1 LHQLFWAER
10 DLDCDDCRFLIKPGH
25 AIGQR
30 RLELTTKLATI
41 ASANFCGGYETSMPG
56 SSLPPLLMFAL
67 GFSTVLSALSLPAQ
81 SPEATTRLVIV
92 DIKNSTGPV
101 DRFFDLSVGS
111 DFPGTLIRDDSQAQL
126 KLTVD
131 ELGFR
136 YIRFHAIFH
145 DVLGTVRIEDGKTV
159 YNWSKID
166 QLYDD
171 LLARQIRP
179 FVELGFTPKAL
190 ATSQN
195 SIFYW
200 DGNTSHPKPEGWRDL
215 VDAFIRHV
223 EERYGKDEVRTW
235 FFEVWN
241 EPNLSGFWEGADQ
254 KAYFELYDLTAKTI
268 KSVDPALRVGGPS
281 TAGAAWVPE
290 FLAHV
295 KQSGAA
301 VDFVTTHTYG
311 VQGGFLDEEGKADT
325 KLDPS
330 PDAILGDIRRVR
342 KEISA
347 SPYPN
352 LPLYFTEWSTSYT
365 PRDAV
370 HDSYISAPY
379 ILTKLKASQGLLQ
392 GMSYWTYTDL
402 FEEPGPPTAAFQ
414 GGFGLLNPQGI
425 RKPAFFAYKYLHA
438 VKGNEI
444 PIQDAQVIAAA
455 ENGGVSAVIWDFQQP
470 QQKVSNRPFYSRL
483 VPAAPA
489 PSVELSV
496 SHLKGGNY
504 KLTVHRT
511 GYRANDAYSAYI
523 DMGAPKDLSPAQL
536 DQLRNLTRDIPETDR
551 VTQVG
556 TNGAF
561 EFSVPMHSND
571 VVLVTLEKLAK

>member
-1 LHQLFWAER
+1 MFNSSTISS
-10 DLDCDDCRFLIKPGH
+10 FLRG
-25 AIGQR
+25 
-30 RLELTTKLATI
+30 LSCVFLTSFI
-41 ASANFCGGYETSMPG
+41 VS
-56 SSLPPLLMFAL
+56 FAL
-67 GFSTVLSALSLPAQ
+67 PAAAQ
-81 SPEATTRLVIV
+81 ADKAPRQIV
-92 DIKNSTGPV
+92 ANLADTAGPV

-111 DFPGTLIRDDSQAQL
+111 DYPGTLIRDDSQAQL

-145 DVLGTVRIEDGKTV
+145 DVLETVRVKKGKTV

-166 QLYDD
+166 ELYDD
-171 LLARQIRP
+171 LLARHIKP
-179 FVELGFTPKAL
+179 FVELGFTPKVL

-200 DGNTSHPKPEGWRDL
+200 QGNTSHPKAEGWRNL
-215 VDAFIRHV
+215 VDAFIRHI
-223 EERYGKDEVRTW
+223 EARYGKDEVRAW
-235 FFEVWN
+235 YFEVWN

-254 KAYFELYDLTAKTI
+254 KEYFELYDLTVKTI
-268 KSVDPALRVGGPS
+268 KSIDPALKVGGPS

-311 VQGGFLDEEGKADT
+311 VQGGFLDEEGKGDT

-330 PDAILGDIRRVR
+330 PDAIVGDIRRVR
-342 KEISA
+342 EQISA
-347 SPYPN
+347 SSFPG

-379 ILTKLKASQGLLQ
+379 ILTKLKASQGELQ

-425 RKPAFFAYKYLHA
+425 RKPAYFAYKYLHA
-438 VKGNEI
+438 LQGDSLATNDPQVMLAAKDGNL
-444 PIQDAQVIAAA
+444 A
-455 ENGGVSAVIWDFQQP
+455 AVIWDFEQP
-470 QQKVSNRPFYSRL
+470 EQKVSNHPFYTKA
-483 VPAAPA
+483 VPALPTAP
-489 PSVELSV
+489 VRLQV
-496 SHLKGGNY
+496 THLLPGAAYN
-504 KLTVHRT
+504 LVVHRT
-511 GYRANDAYSAYI
+511 GYHANDAYSAYL
-523 DMGAPKDLSPAQL
+523 DMGSPKDLTTAQIARL
-536 DQLRNLTRDIPETDR
+536 NELTRDLPETDR
-551 VTQVG
+551 VMRSG
-556 TNGAF
+556 PDGAI
-561 EFSVPMHSND
+561 EIGVPMNSND
-571 VVLVTLEKLAK
+571 IVLVTLDRSR